1 MNDLDYAREN
11 LTRTDTERLGSAGR
25 HLVWLRERLA
35 AEAESLNLLA
45 EAGNTYAAGNR
56 AGFDTALRYLGV
68 LEDVLLAENVVAR
81 ADSGCAP

>member
-35 AEAESLNLLA
+35 AEAESLRALA

-56 AGFDTALRYLGV
+56 AGFEAALRYLAV

-81 ADSGCAP
+81 ADSGAA

>member
-25 HLVWLRERLA
+25 HLVWLRERLQ
-35 AEAESLNLLA
+35 AEAASLCALA
-45 EAGNTYAAGNR
+45 EAGNTYAAGTR
-56 AGFDTALRYLGV
+56 DGFGAALRYLTV

-81 ADSGCAP
+81 ADSGSAP